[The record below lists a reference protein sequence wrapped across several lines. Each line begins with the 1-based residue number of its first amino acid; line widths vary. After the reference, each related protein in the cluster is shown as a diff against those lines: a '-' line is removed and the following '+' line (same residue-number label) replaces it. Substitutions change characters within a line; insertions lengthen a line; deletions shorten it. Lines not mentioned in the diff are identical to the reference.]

1 MNIALTEHL
10 EDLIER
16 ILKTGRYN
24 NASEVVRAALREL
37 EKKEF
42 GDYLNPPLLPAGTLA
57 KIYAREA
64 KPTVT
69 ARPGASAVPLANGRR
84 GESMGHLHV
93 GRSSRRH
100 PLTSRA
106 RGLQAG
112 GEHSELFDS
121 ARRAAAGT
129 W

>member
-42 GDYLNPPLLPAGTLA
+42 GDYLNPPPLPAGTLA
-57 KIYAREA
+57 KIYARESKADRDREA
-64 KPTVT
+64 KRVRRSLGKRE
-69 ARPGASAVPLANGRR
+69 AR
-84 GESMGHLHV
+84 
-93 GRSSRRH
+93 
-100 PLTSRA
+100 
-106 RGLQAG
+106 
-112 GEHSELFDS
+112 
-121 ARRAAAGT
+121 
-129 W
+129 